1 MNTEASSAFTWHS
14 EQNKRSKRSEG
25 RLDATARLNPYRLD
39 PGGGVGGAPLLVLR
53 QQPQGSEIDETVTVN
68 QSHIA
73 TAIVPRPRP
82 LHYRSTINTAAER
95 AALINGAIN
104 LGGAG
109 GDGKEGGIK
118 IYPSLIT
125 ECL

>member
-1 MNTEASSAFTWHS
+1 M
-14 EQNKRSKRSEG
+14 
-25 RLDATARLNPYRLD
+25 P
-39 PGGGVGGAPLLVLR
+39 R
-53 QQPQGSEIDETVTVN
+53 QQPRGGEIDETVTVN

-73 TAIVPRPRP
+73 AAAIVPRLPP

-95 AALINGAIN
+95 GAVLINSAIN

-125 ECL
+125 ERL